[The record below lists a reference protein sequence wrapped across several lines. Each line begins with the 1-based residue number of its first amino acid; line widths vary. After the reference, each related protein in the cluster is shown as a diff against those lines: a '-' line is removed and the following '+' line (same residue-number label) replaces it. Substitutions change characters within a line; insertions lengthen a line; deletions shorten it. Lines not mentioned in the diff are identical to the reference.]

1 MPTEPI
7 IDLGAIDLAARVMS
21 RDQIALVNA
30 HRGAMAMLDAV
41 VWLNEDLSQGVAVKH
56 VRPDEFWVAGHIPGR
71 PLMPGVLM
79 IESGAQLAS
88 LIYYKR
94 TGIEFFAGF
103 TRIENVVFRGQVVP
117 GDDFY
122 LLCREVKFSHKRFV
136 TDIQGVVNGQIV
148 FEGCISGMVF
158 PNLGR
163 VVKGR
168 LIEPHAEAARNA

>member
-7 IDLGAIDLAARVMS
+7 IDLSAIDLNARVMS
-21 RDQIALVNA
+21 RDDIALINA
-30 HRGAMAMLDAV
+30 HRGVMAMLDAV
-41 VWLNEDLSQGVAVKH
+41 VWLNDELSQGVAIKH
-56 VRPDEFWVAGHIPGR
+56 VRDDEFWVAGHIPGR

-79 IESGAQLAS
+79 VETAAQLAS

-103 TRIENVVFRGQVVP
+103 TRIENVAFRGQVVP

-122 LLCREVKFSHKRFV
+122 LLCREVKFSLKRFV
-136 TDIQGVVNGQIV
+136 TDIQGIVNGQIV

-168 LIEPHAEAARNA
+168 LVESNASVNATR